1 MISKQ
6 ITRRPLTRGEHF
18 LGGHQSMPDRA
29 KYTLYVQQTCLD
41 VQGSLCT
48 VTPKGKPCTRFS
60 ARARSTLS
68 RAESTL
74 YVQSTC
80 LDLQTLFCTCKEPLA
95 RSSFE
100 KFNLLIYWFQK
111 SGITYPTLEMI
122 KIYPKSRLFN
132 DKSDV
137 FWMGL
142 GFKIWRCDI
151 SSLEPVPHKQ
161 IGSTNTP
168 ITCSRIAWTCKE
180 SFASQNLD
188 KCNVLIYWFQ

>member
-1 MISKQ
+1 MISIQ
-6 ITRRPLTRGEHF
+6 LTRRPLTRGEHF

-48 VTPKGKPCTRFS
+48 VTPKGKPCTRLS

-95 RSSFE
+95 RSSFRE
-100 KFNLLIYWFQK
+100 IQSIDILV
-111 SGITYPTLEMI
+111 P
-122 KIYPKSRLFN
+122 
-132 DKSDV
+132 
-137 FWMGL
+137 
-142 GFKIWRCDI
+142 KIWYH
-151 SSLEPVPHKQ
+151 VPHPWNDQNISQ
-161 IGSTNTP
+161 ITSFQWQKRRFLDGVRLQDLALRHIITRTSST
-168 ITCSRIAWTCKE
+168 
-180 SFASQNLD
+180 
-188 KCNVLIYWFQ
+188 

>member
-1 MISKQ
+1 MISIQ
-6 ITRRPLTRGEHF
+6 LTRRPLTRGEHF

-95 RSSFE
+95 RSSFRE
-100 KFNLLIYWFQK
+100 IQSIDILVPKIRYHAPHPANDQNIPQTTSFQLQK
-111 SGITYPTLEMI
+111 QRFLGGV
-122 KIYPKSRLFN
+122 RLQE
-132 DKSDV
+132 
-137 FWMGL
+137 FW
-142 GFKIWRCDI
+142 
-151 SSLEPVPHKQ
+151 
-161 IGSTNTP
+161 
-168 ITCSRIAWTCKE
+168 
-180 SFASQNLD
+180 
-188 KCNVLIYWFQ
+188 